1 MITKC
6 SFRGIIVLQRIALL
20 QIQTVNRLSIEI
32 IFKINLLNERNR
44 VFLISLLP
52 QFSRPLTVHNM
63 NIQTD
68 RYFEG
73 EESSS
78 VRKQTFGKDTATNSD
93 AKEIHIPTRENREY
107 YNDEVRIMETGYSSS
122 RKVDTERDFFAGHPH
137 NNEQIVVIFTNFYP
151 FSVSLEK
158 FE

>member
-1 MITKC
+1 
-6 SFRGIIVLQRIALL
+6 
-20 QIQTVNRLSIEI
+20 
-32 IFKINLLNERNR
+32 
-44 VFLISLLP
+44 
-52 QFSRPLTVHNM
+52 M

-68 RYFEG
+68 RYFEGG

-93 AKEIHIPTRENREY
+93 AKEIYIPSGTSGTRENREY

-137 NNEQIVVIFTNFYP
+137 NNEQIVVIFSKYLA
-151 FSVSLEK
+151 SSQSLS
-158 FE
+158 